1 MLKPSSPWLHRHG
14 TPPRSGNGMPN
25 LTAQLFQPQKQL
37 FITGEVLSEAGRSQ
51 WKGFS
56 IQHTECGC
64 PCCVLYTLRR
74 AAKRPLAASLLATL
88 ALGHRRC
95 LIVSRSFAGLRTTL
109 KFNARQIP
117 GTPLRRYTYHSQF
130 IRHTCALVDTECHG
144 SPSVAKHASISNS
157 ETSPAREE
165 CRITQEIQEQVNRG
179 HRSRPPGRQIHKTSQ
194 TPSRYIQI
202 LSLSVFCPSCRTR
215 RSLRFLFARLA

>member
-1 MLKPSSPWLHRHG
+1 MLKPSSPWLHRHD

-25 LTAQLFQPQKQL
+25 VTAQLFQPQKQL

-51 WKGFS
+51 RKGFS
-56 IQHTECGC
+56 IQQTECAC
-64 PCCVLYTLRR
+64 PCCVLYTLSR

-144 SPSVAKHASISNS
+144 SPSVAKHASMSNS
-157 ETSPAREE
+157 ETSPVRVSA
-165 CRITQEIQEQVNRG
+165 G
-179 HRSRPPGRQIHKTSQ
+179 
-194 TPSRYIQI
+194 
-202 LSLSVFCPSCRTR
+202 
-215 RSLRFLFARLA
+215 SLRTGKNKSTVDTAAALLEGNFTRLRRHRADTYKY